1 MAASKKK
8 AQKGAAIPKSTS
20 SKPTKVMSPSLREVP
35 GTRKQY
41 TDKQKDSV
49 MKALSS
55 KKMKNGGGPVKK
67 PSIPYPK
74 DYFMAPADSAAFR
87 SGYGQMGDGDGYPGI
102 SQNPYFKK
110 GQTAAKLAPKSKK
123 TMKSGGKLKKK

>member
-8 AQKGAAIPKSTS
+8 AQKGATIPKSTS

-55 KKMKNGGGPVKK
+55 KKMKDGGPMKAKK

-87 SGYGQMGDGDGYPGI
+87 SGYGKPSPGDGYSGI
-102 SQNPYFKK
+102 SSNPYFKK
-110 GQTAAKLAPKSKK
+110 GQDTAKIKK
-123 TMKSGGKLKKK
+123 GMKSGGKLKKK